1 MIKTINKAK
10 FKYKLLTIGLLP
22 RFILRSPRLNQLIKY
37 LQISLRRRHVVGS
50 KLPVAHATITR
61 ASLKMIRDAPLEP
74 TENKRAP

>member
-37 LQISLRRRHVVGS
+37 LQISSGGAMLWAAS
-50 KLPVAHATITR
+50 SPVAHAR
-61 ASLKMIRDAPLEP
+61 NHPASLKMIRDASSG
-74 TENKRAP
+74 TNGK